1 MSTGQTQTP
10 LKQNSPLQAPAT
22 LGETHMNTHDVQI
35 QLKGIH
41 KHYGPL
47 EVLKGI
53 DLDVH
58 KGEVVV
64 LIGPSGSGKSTLLR
78 CVNMLEEPTDG
89 QILFQT
95 QLVNDRKRS
104 HRAREKYLNGMRMKV
119 GMVFQHFNLFPHLT
133 VLENITLAPTQL
145 QGIDPKQARAQAE
158 ELLEKVGVLDKRNVY
173 PGNLSG
179 GQKQRV
185 AIARALA
192 LKPDAMLFDEPTSA
206 LDPEMV
212 GGVLSVMEGLAKSGM
227 TMIVVTHE
235 MRFAEKVADRVVFM
249 ADGNI
254 VEQGTPA
261 QVFGNPQHQRT
272 QQFLADIG

>member
-1 MSTGQTQTP
+1 MSR
-10 LKQNSPLQAPAT
+10 A
-22 LGETHMNTHDVQI
+22 DVQI
-35 QLKGIH
+35 QLKDIH

-58 KGEVVV
+58 KGEVMV

-78 CVNMLEEPTDG
+78 CVNMLEQPTRG
-89 QILFQT
+89 EIFFQD
-95 QLVNDRKRS
+95 QLINDRQRS
-104 HRAREKYLNGMRMKV
+104 HRAQEKYLNGLRMKV

-133 VLENITLAPTQL
+133 VLENITIAPTQL
-145 QGIDPKQARAQAE
+145 QGVDPRQARAEAE
-158 ELLEKVGVLDKRNVY
+158 ELLEKVGVLDKRDVY

-212 GGVLSVMEGLAKSGM
+212 GGVLNVMESLARSGM
-227 TMIVVTHE
+227 TMMVVTHE

-254 VEQGTPA
+254 VEQGTP
-261 QVFGNPQHQRT
+261 QEVFRAPQQQRT
-272 QQFLADIG
+272 RAFLADIG

>member
-1 MSTGQTQTP
+1 MSR
-10 LKQNSPLQAPAT
+10 A
-22 LGETHMNTHDVQI
+22 DVQI
-35 QLKGIH
+35 QLKDIH

-53 DLDVH
+53 DLGVH
-58 KGEVVV
+58 KGEVMV

-78 CVNMLEEPTDG
+78 CVNMLEQPTRG
-89 QILFQT
+89 EILFQD
-95 QLVNDRKRS
+95 QLINDRQRS
-104 HRAREKYLNGMRMKV
+104 HRAQEKYLNSLRMKV

-133 VLENITLAPTQL
+133 VLENITIAPTQL
-145 QGIDPKQARAQAE
+145 QGIDPRQARAEAE
-158 ELLEKVGVLDKRNVY
+158 ELLEKVGVLDKRDVY

-212 GGVLSVMEGLAKSGM
+212 GGVLNVMESLARSGM
-227 TMIVVTHE
+227 TMMVVTHE

-254 VEQGTPA
+254 VEQGTP
-261 QVFGNPQHQRT
+261 QEVFRAPQQQRT
-272 QQFLADIG
+272 RAFLADIG

>member
-1 MSTGQTQTP
+1 MSR
-10 LKQNSPLQAPAT
+10 A
-22 LGETHMNTHDVQI
+22 DVQI
-35 QLKGIH
+35 QLKDIH

-58 KGEVVV
+58 KGEVMV

-78 CVNMLEEPTDG
+78 CVNMLEQPTRG
-89 QILFQT
+89 EILFQD
-95 QLVNDRKRS
+95 QLINDRQRS
-104 HRAREKYLNGMRMKV
+104 HRAQEKYLNSLRMKV

-133 VLENITLAPTQL
+133 VLENITIAPTQL
-145 QGIDPKQARAQAE
+145 QGLDPRQARAEAE
-158 ELLEKVGVLDKRNVY
+158 ELLEKVGVLDKRDVY

-212 GGVLSVMEGLAKSGM
+212 GGVLNVMESLARSGM
-227 TMIVVTHE
+227 TMMVVTHE

-254 VEQGTPA
+254 VEQGTP
-261 QVFGNPQHQRT
+261 QEVFRAPQQQRT
-272 QQFLADIG
+272 RAFLADIG

>member
-1 MSTGQTQTP
+1 
-10 LKQNSPLQAPAT
+10 
-22 LGETHMNTHDVQI
+22 MNRADVQI
-35 QLKGIH
+35 QLKDIH

-53 DLDVH
+53 DLDVR
-58 KGEVVV
+58 KGEVMV

-78 CVNMLEEPTDG
+78 CVNMLEQPTSG
-89 QILFQT
+89 EILFRG
-95 QLVNDRKRS
+95 QLINDRQRS
-104 HRAREKYLNGMRMKV
+104 HRAQEKYLNGLRMKV

-133 VLENITLAPTQL
+133 VLENITIAPTQL
-145 QGIDPKQARAQAE
+145 LGIDPRQVRAEAE
-158 ELLEKVGVLDKRNVY
+158 ELLDKVGVLDKRDVY

-212 GGVLSVMEGLAKSGM
+212 GGVLTVMESLARSGM
-227 TMIVVTHE
+227 TMMVVTHE

-254 VEQGTPA
+254 VEQGTP
-261 QVFGNPQHQRT
+261 QNVFRMPQQQRT
-272 QQFLADIG
+272 RSFLADIG

>member
-1 MSTGQTQTP
+1 
-10 LKQNSPLQAPAT
+10 
-22 LGETHMNTHDVQI
+22 MNTGNAQI
-35 QLKGIH
+35 QLKNVH
-41 KHYGPL
+41 KRYGAL

-78 CVNMLEEPTDG
+78 CVNMLEEPSAG
-89 QILFQT
+89 QILFQD

-104 HRAREKYLNGMRMKV
+104 HRARESYLNAMRMKV

-133 VLENITLAPTQL
+133 VLENITIAPTQL
-145 QGIDPKQARAQAE
+145 QGVDPRQARAEAE
-158 ELLEKVGVLDKRNVY
+158 ELLAKVGVLDKRDVY

-212 GGVLSVMEGLAKSGM
+212 GGVLSVMESLASSGM
-227 TMIVVTHE
+227 TMMVVTHE

-249 ADGNI
+249 AGGNI

-261 QVFGNPQHQRT
+261 QVFGAPQQPRT
-272 QQFLADIG
+272 RQFLADIG